1 MRRGG
6 TAPWLALAATLV
18 LAACATT
25 PPAPP
30 PVTPPPPEAP
40 PPPADGPASLPG
52 WAEEDH
58 LAALNAWSQVCHVS
72 RDAASRTA
80 CEAARALPP
89 GDAEAAR
96 RYFETWFVVEGG
108 EAEGLL
114 TAYFAPEY
122 PARRTPDAEFSA
134 AIHGRPADL
143 VMSTGADGRPE
154 AAQRLPDGTLRQPYP
169 PRTEIEAM
177 GLPALAWMRGE
188 DKFFMQIQGSGYLT
202 FEDGGRARA
211 AYAANNGQPF
221 VGIARPMA
229 ERGLLPPDGTSGEA
243 IRAWLA
249 ANRGPGA
256 QAIMDLN
263 PRYAFFALEPDDGG
277 HPAGAAAVPLPPGR
291 AIAIDPTHWSL
302 GELVWIEAGAG
313 DLRGAT
319 RGYRGLVTAL
329 DTGGAIRGAVRA
341 DLYLGRGAAAGAEA
355 GTVRHPLRMWRL
367 RPRS

>member
-1 MRRGG
+1 MRHAG
-6 TAPWLALAATLV
+6 TTPWLALAATLL

-30 PVTPPPPEAP
+30 PSPPPPEEP
-40 PPPADGPASLPG
+40 PAPADGPAGLPG

-58 LAALNAWSQVCHVS
+58 LAALNAWTQVCHVS
-72 RDAASRTA
+72 REPASRTA

-108 EAEGLL
+108 ETEGLL

-122 PARRTPDAEFSA
+122 PARQTPDAEFSA

-143 VMSTGADGRPE
+143 VMATGADGRPE
-154 AAQRLPDGTLRQPYP
+154 AAQRRPDGTLRQPYP
-169 PRTEIEAM
+169 PRSEIDAM
-177 GLPALAWMRGE
+177 DLPALAWMRGE

-202 FEDGGRARA
+202 FEDGARARA

-249 ANRGPGA
+249 ANRGPAA

-291 AIAIDPTHWSL
+291 AIAVDPTHWRL
-302 GELVWIEAGAG
+302 GELVWIDAGAG

-341 DLYLGRGAAAGAEA
+341 DLYLGRGDAAGAEA

-367 RPRS
+367 RPR